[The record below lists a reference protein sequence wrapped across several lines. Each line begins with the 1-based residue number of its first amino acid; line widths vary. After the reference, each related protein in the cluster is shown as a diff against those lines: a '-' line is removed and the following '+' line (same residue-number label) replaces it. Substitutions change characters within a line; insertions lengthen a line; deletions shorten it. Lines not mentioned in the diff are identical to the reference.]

1 MKNEKK
7 NNIPIYDV
15 LNLRKYNSAYVPEK
29 ESCILSIGEK
39 ICGTLQNYCVISGLP
54 KSCKSTFLSA
64 FTASAFIP
72 DDIWSIKINLPND
85 RKRLAY
91 FDTES
96 SAYDMY
102 RQVERIRH
110 FTKRDYLPWDN
121 LDVYNVRED
130 EPTKI
135 IELINSYLENNEAS
149 VIIIDG
155 LLDICNDFNCPV
167 EAKKITTWLKRITKQ
182 YNILIICVV
191 HLGKKDNNTLGHLGS
206 AADRYAQ
213 SVFEVVKDKE
223 QQTFT
228 LQSKYMR
235 SDADFEPVS
244 IKNFN
249 GKFEKVFYEPTPQQQ
264 FKKPKK

>member
-1 MKNEKK
+1 MKNESKTK
-7 NNIPIYDV
+7 ITINEILDLRRYNPEYIPQ
-15 LNLRKYNSAYVPEK
+15 K
-29 ESCILSIGEK
+29 ESTILEIGGK
-39 ICGTLQNYCVISGLP
+39 ICATLQNYVVISGLP
-54 KSCKSTFLSA
+54 KSCKSTYLSA

-72 DDIWSIKINLPND
+72 EDIWGIKINLPAD

-96 SAYDMY
+96 SAFDMY
-102 RQVERIRH
+102 KQVERIRH
-110 FTKRDYLPWDN
+110 FTKREYLPWDN

-130 EPTKI
+130 DPAKI
-135 IELINSYLENNEAS
+135 IELINCYVENNKAS
-149 VIIIDG
+149 VIILDG
-155 LLDICNDFNCPV
+155 LLDVCNDFNDPV

-244 IKNFN
+244 IKNFD
-249 GKFEKVFYEPTPQQQ
+249 GKFEKVFYEPTIQQQ